1 MLTAERKKELID
13 SICTALNELIPNEYP
28 EADIHAP
35 EYEPVE
41 MLTIRECVNE
51 FKGIKEHS
59 IRQLV
64 AGNKIPYFRTGQG
77 KTGKILINKY
87 ALKAYLEEL

>member
-1 MLTAERKKELID
+1 
-13 SICTALNELIPNEYP
+13 
-28 EADIHAP
+28 
-35 EYEPVE
+35 

-51 FKGIKEHS
+51 FKGIKEHF

-77 KTGKILINKY
+77 KNGKIMINKY
-87 ALKAYLEEL
+87 ALKSYLEEK

>member
-13 SICTALNELIPNEYP
+13 SICTALNELIPVEYP
-28 EADIHAP
+28 EPDVQTP
-35 EYEPVE
+35 ECEPVE